1 MTTKPHRPAV
11 DATPVAPAAGS
22 PSPWAVRAGLVV
34 ALVLT
39 LAGLAL
45 AGHARTAPGC
55 HTLGR
60 PAPESGS
67 PIAVGWSRR
76 WAGVASRPCYLL
88 PIPARGTWLVT
99 FGLGKTAATA
109 LTLTADG
116 AAGPVRQA
124 ADLHHL
130 RRVSLTVPATGGSLR
145 AGLEPASVPIT
156 VTSVTLTLAR
166 HETTPPRTIFAD
178 DFDGPRLDSAK
189 WRPELGDHGWG
200 NRELQN
206 YTASTANLAVT
217 AGRLSIIARRG
228 PAPGTFTSGRL
239 NSRFS
244 AAYGHLEARIRT
256 PGGAGLLPAFWMLG
270 ADAARLHWPRCGEID
285 IMESLGRREPS
296 TVHATIHGPD
306 QAGRPWQLEV
316 PMSTPRP
323 PSGGFHLYTLD
334 WWPGSVQISF
344 DGTAYASFA
353 PEDLSPGRPWLFDKP
368 YYVLLNVA
376 VGGDWP
382 QSPSPSLRFP
392 QTMQVDYLH
401 WQH

>member
-1 MTTKPHRPAV
+1 M
-11 DATPVAPAAGS
+11 
-22 PSPWAVRAGLVV
+22 VRAGLVL
-34 ALVLT
+34 ALVFT

-45 AGHARTAPGC
+45 AGDPRSASGC
-55 HTLGR
+55 STMGG
-60 PAPESGS
+60 PAPAARS

-76 WAGVASRPCYLL
+76 WASTGSRPCYVV

-99 FGLGKTAATA
+99 VGVGKSTATA
-109 LTLTADG
+109 LTLMAEG
-116 AAGPVRQA
+116 ASGPVRQT

-130 RRVSLTVPATGGSLR
+130 RRVSMTVPAAEGSLR
-145 AGLEPASVPIT
+145 VGLVPASGLIT
-156 VTSVTLTLAR
+156 VTSVTLTLVR
-166 HETTPPRTIFAD
+166 RETTPLRTIFAD
-178 DFDGPRLDSAK
+178 DFDGRWLDDAK
-189 WRPELGDHGWG
+189 WRPETGDHGWG

-217 AGRLSIIARRG
+217 AGRLSITARRG
-228 PAPGTFTSGRL
+228 PASGSFTSGRL

-244 AAYGHLEARIRT
+244 ASYGHLEARIRT

-270 ADAARLHWPRCGEID
+270 ADAPRIGWPRCGEID

-306 QAGRPWQLEV
+306 RAGRPWQREV
-316 PMSTPRP
+316 AMATPRP
-323 PSGGFHLYTLD
+323 PSSGFHLYALD

-353 PEDLSPGRPWLFDKP
+353 PEDLAPGHPWLFDKP

-382 QSPSPSLRFP
+382 KAPSPALPFP